1 MLQDLIFNSALFGLI
16 ISLLAYEIG
25 LRIKR
30 KLKIAI
36 FNPLLIAIGLIIIF
50 LVTFDID
57 YEEYNRGAKYLGY
70 LLTPATI
77 CLAVPLYEQ
86 LEELKKNVKAIMAGI
101 VSGVITSMSCILAL
115 SILFSFSHTEYVTL
129 LPKSITTAI
138 GIGISEELGGIVT
151 ITIAVIIITGVFGNM
166 TAEYICKVFKIYE
179 PVAKGVAIGSSA
191 HAMGTAKAIEMG
203 PIEAAISSLTIA
215 VAGIVTVIA
224 VSFYATL
231 LYILK
236 FIIKQKI
243 TP

>member
-101 VSGVITSMSCILAL
+101 ISGVITSMSCILAL
-115 SILFSFSHTEYVTL
+115 SDR
-129 LPKSITTAI
+129 KS
-138 GIGISEELGGIVT
+138 V
-151 ITIAVIIITGVFGNM
+151 V
-166 TAEYICKVFKIYE
+166 
-179 PVAKGVAIGSSA
+179 
-191 HAMGTAKAIEMG
+191 
-203 PIEAAISSLTIA
+203 
-215 VAGIVTVIA
+215 
-224 VSFYATL
+224 
-231 LYILK
+231 
-236 FIIKQKI
+236 
-243 TP
+243 

>member
-16 ISLLAYEIG
+16 LSLVAYQIG
-25 LRIKR
+25 LRIKQ
-30 KLKIAI
+30 KFKIAI
-36 FNPLLIAIGLIIIF
+36 FNPLLISIAIIIIF
-50 LVTFDID
+50 LLIFNVD
-57 YEEYNRGAKYLGY
+57 YDEYNRGAKYLGY

-86 LEELKKNVKAIMAGI
+86 LEQLKKNIKAIMAGI
-101 VSGVITSMSCILAL
+101 ISGVLTSMSSILIV
-115 SILFSFSHTEYVTL
+115 SILFNFNHTEYVTL

-166 TAEYICKVFKIYE
+166 TAEFICKLFKIHE

-231 LYILK
+231 L
-236 FIIKQKI
+236 
-243 TP
+243 

>member
-16 ISLLAYEIG
+16 LSLVAYEIG
-25 LRIKR
+25 LRIKA
-30 KLKIAI
+30 KLKLAI
-36 FNPLLIAIGLIIIF
+36 FNPLLISIVLIIAVLLI
-50 LVTFDID
+50 FDID
-57 YEEYNRGAKYLGY
+57 YEEYNNGAKYLGY
-70 LLTPATI
+70 LLTPATM

-86 LEELKKNVKAIMAGI
+86 LEILKKNVKAIMAGI
-101 VSGVITSMSCILAL
+101 ISGVITSMSSILAL
-115 SILFSFSHTEYVTL
+115 SIIFNFSHTEYVTI

-151 ITIAVIIITGVFGNM
+151 ITVAVIIITGIFGNM
-166 TAEYICKVFKIYE
+166 TAEFICKVFKINE
-179 PVAKGVAIGSSA
+179 PIARGVAIGSSA

-231 LYILK
+231 L
-236 FIIKQKI
+236 
-243 TP
+243 

>member
-16 ISLLAYEIG
+16 LSLVAYEIG
-25 LRIKR
+25 LRIKK
-30 KLKIAI
+30 KLKLAI
-36 FNPLLIAIGLIIIF
+36 FNPLLISIAIIIAF
-50 LVTFDID
+50 LLFFNID
-57 YEEYNRGAKYLGY
+57 YEEYNNGAKYLGY
-70 LLTPATI
+70 LLTPATM

-86 LEELKKNVKAIMAGI
+86 LEILKKNVKAIMAGI
-101 VSGVITSMSCILAL
+101 ISGVITSMSSILAL
-115 SILFSFSHTEYVTL
+115 SVIFNFSHTEYVTI

-151 ITIAVIIITGVFGNM
+151 ITVAVIIITGIFGNM
-166 TAEYICKVFKIYE
+166 TAEFICKTFKINE
-179 PVAKGVAIGSSA
+179 PIARGVAIGSSA

-231 LYILK
+231 L
-236 FIIKQKI
+236 
-243 TP
+243 

>member
-36 FNPLLIAIGLIIIF
+36 FNPLLIAIGLIITF

-77 CLAVPLYEQ
+77 CLAVYEQ

-166 TAEYICKVFKIYE
+166 TAEYVCKVFKIYE

-231 LYILK
+231 L
-236 FIIKQKI
+236 
-243 TP
+243 

>member
-16 ISLLAYEIG
+16 ISLLVYEIG

-86 LEELKKNVKAIMAGI
+86 LEELKKKR
-101 VSGVITSMSCILAL
+101 
-115 SILFSFSHTEYVTL
+115 
-129 LPKSITTAI
+129 KSYH
-138 GIGISEELGGIVT
+138 GWYH
-151 ITIAVIIITGVFGNM
+151 FWCN
-166 TAEYICKVFKIYE
+166 
-179 PVAKGVAIGSSA
+179 
-191 HAMGTAKAIEMG
+191 H
-203 PIEAAISSLTIA
+203 
-215 VAGIVTVIA
+215 
-224 VSFYATL
+224 
-231 LYILK
+231 
-236 FIIKQKI
+236 
-243 TP
+243 

>member
-16 ISLLAYEIG
+16 LSLVAYEIG
-25 LRIKR
+25 LRIKA
-30 KLKIAI
+30 KLKLAI
-36 FNPLLIAIGLIIIF
+36 FNPLLISIILIIAVLLI
-50 LVTFDID
+50 FDID
-57 YEEYNRGAKYLGY
+57 YEEYNNGAKYLGY
-70 LLTPATI
+70 LLTPATM

-86 LEELKKNVKAIMAGI
+86 LEILKKNVKAIMAGI
-101 VSGVITSMSCILAL
+101 ISGVITSMSSILAL
-115 SILFSFSHTEYVTL
+115 SIIFNFSHTEYVTI

-151 ITIAVIIITGVFGNM
+151 ITVAVIIITGIFGNM
-166 TAEYICKVFKIYE
+166 TAEFVCKVFKINE
-179 PVAKGVAIGSSA
+179 PIARGVAIGSSA

-231 LYILK
+231 L
-236 FIIKQKI
+236 
-243 TP
+243 

>member
-16 ISLLAYEIG
+16 LSLVAYEIG
-25 LRIKR
+25 LRIKK
-30 KLKIAI
+30 KLKLAI
-36 FNPLLIAIGLIIIF
+36 FNPLLISIAIIIAF
-50 LVTFDID
+50 LLLFNID
-57 YEEYNRGAKYLGY
+57 YEEYNNGAKYLGY
-70 LLTPATI
+70 LLTPATM

-86 LEELKKNVKAIMAGI
+86 LEILKKNVKAIMAGI
-101 VSGVITSMSCILAL
+101 ISGVITSMSSILAL
-115 SILFSFSHTEYVTL
+115 SLIFNFSHTEYVTI

-151 ITIAVIIITGVFGNM
+151 ITVAVIIITGIFGNM
-166 TAEYICKVFKIYE
+166 RAEFICKTFKINE
-179 PVAKGVAIGSSA
+179 PIARGVAIGSSA

-231 LYILK
+231 L
-236 FIIKQKI
+236 
-243 TP
+243 

>member
-101 VSGVITSMSCILAL
+101 ISGVITSMSCILAL

-166 TAEYICKVFKIYE
+166 TAEYICRVFKIYE
-179 PVAKGVAIGSSA
+179 PVAKGVVIGSSA

-231 LYILK
+231 L
-236 FIIKQKI
+236 
-243 TP
+243 